1 MAHFAK
7 FTKGAMGHM
16 LSHFD
21 RSKKNLGDN
30 IDKDRTHLNYNLA
43 EHQQMKQLDFIH
55 KRLSEVKLQNRKDVN
70 VLCDWAVTIPKDFL
84 EKYPER
90 EREFFETTYNFLENK
105 YGKENVVSAYV
116 HRDET
121 TPHLHFAF
129 IPVVPDKKKGG
140 YKVSAKEAI
149 TRTDLKSFHPQLSDY
164 LQQTMGVQVNVLNEA
179 TKEGNKSIEE
189 LKRNTAVKEMEKL
202 KSELE
207 SIKSQINNNKEYI
220 SIYDKTQVK
229 PIKYN
234 KLPQMFE
241 KFIGKNLVLVDREVI
256 ESVNKRLR
264 GLITNE
270 TAYFD
275 VLHKAQAQAKL
286 IVAKAKEQGRTEAKA
301 EADEIYKQ
309 NKKDVDNY
317 TTSKMQDIAEQE
329 KKLNNKIEGLE
340 SENKEL
346 KAELDYHRPRSE
358 RLSDLEGRWKRLV
371 DVSGAEKYPEQVKD
385 YINNGDMPKLKDKG
399 LEL

>member
-1 MAHFAK
+1 MAHLAK

-30 IDKDRTHLNYNLA
+30 VNQDRTYLNYNLA

-70 VLCDWAVTIPKDFL
+70 VLCDWVVTIPKDFL
-84 EKYPER
+84 AKYPDR
-90 EREFFETTYNFLENK
+90 EREFFEATYKFLENK
-105 YGKENVVSAYV
+105 YGKDNVVSAYV

-140 YKVSAKEAI
+140 YKVSAKEAV
-149 TRTDLKSFHPQLSDY
+149 TRNDLKRFHPQLSDY
-164 LQQTMGVQVNVLNEA
+164 LLQTMGVQVNVLNEA

-207 SIKSQINNNKEYI
+207 NIKSQIKDNKEYM

-234 KLPQMFE
+234 RLPQMVE
-241 KFIGKNLVLVDREVI
+241 KIVGKNLVLVDKEIIDRL
-256 ESVNKRLR
+256 NKQLR
-264 GLITNE
+264 GLFTKE

-275 VLHKAQAQAKL
+275 VLHKAQAEAVK
-286 IVAKAKEQGRTEAKA
+286 IIGKAREQGIA
-301 EADEIYKQ
+301 EAQVEADKIYKQ

-317 TTSKMQDIAEQE
+317 TMSKMQDIADREQM
-329 KKLNNKIEGLE
+329 LNNKIEGLE
-340 SENKEL
+340 GENKEL

-371 DVSGAEKYPEQVKD
+371 EVSEAEKYPDQVKD
-385 YINNGDMPKLKDKG
+385 YINSGDIPKLKDKG

>member
-1 MAHFAK
+1 MAHLAR

-21 RSKKNLGDN
+21 RSKKNLGEN
-30 IDKDRTHLNYNLA
+30 IDKDRTYLNYNLA

-70 VLCDWAVTIPKDFL
+70 VLCDWVVTIPKDFL
-84 EKYPER
+84 EKYPNR
-90 EREFFETTYNFLENK
+90 EKEFFEATYNFLENK

-140 YKVSAKEAI
+140 YKVCAKEAVN
-149 TRTDLKSFHPQLSDY
+149 RNDLKKFHPQLSDY
-164 LQQTMGVQVNVLNEA
+164 LQQTMGVQVNVLNGA

-189 LKRNTAVKEMEKL
+189 LKRNTAVKEIEKI

-207 SIKSQINNNKEYI
+207 SIKSQIDNSKEYI

-229 PIKYN
+229 PIEYN
-234 KLPQMFE
+234 KLPQMIE
-241 KFIGKNLVLVDREVI
+241 KLVGKDLVLVDRRVI
-256 ESVNKRLR
+256 DSVNKRLR
-264 GLITNE
+264 GLLTNE

-275 VLHKAQAQAKL
+275 VLHKAQAQAKQ
-286 IVAKAKEQGRTEAKA
+286 IITKAKEQGRTEAKA

-346 KAELDYHRPRSE
+346 KAELDYHLPRSE

-385 YINNGDMPKLKDKG
+385 YINNGDMPKLKDKE